1 MRLTDFWQ
9 RLAEAVGSD
18 YSEYW
23 ADSHVIAELG
33 GRTVREAIADGEDT
47 SAVWRA
53 VHANLKLPARLR

>member
-9 RLAEAVGSD
+9 RLAEALGAD

-33 GRTVREAIADGEDT
+33 GRTVREAIAAGEDT
-47 SAVWRA
+47 AVIWRG
-53 VHANLKLPARLR
+53 VHANLNLPARMR